1 MELAGVTAQ
10 HHASSP
16 EVLERRTLARDHRR
30 LAVLLRPG
38 MRVLDVGCGSGAIT
52 AGMAEAVAPDGAV
65 VGLDRDPALLAR
77 ARTRFAGVPGLSF
90 AEGDVLAL
98 AREREFDV
106 VTAARAL
113 QWIDRP
119 ADALARMRAAARPGG
134 IVVVLDYDHTR
145 LVREPTLP
153 PDVVRFHEAFLAWRT
168 ASGWDNALAAHLP
181 ALLARVGLRDVVT
194 TVEDEV
200 AVRGEPGFDDALD
213 VWARVIDTIGATI
226 VDAGIL
232 AATDLAAAR
241 LAYETWRRGPARRQ
255 HMVLRA
261 VEGRV

>member
-1 MELAGVTAQ
+1 V
-10 HHASSP
+10 
-16 EVLERRTLARDHRR
+16 
-30 LAVLLRPG
+30 
-38 MRVLDVGCGSGAIT
+38 
-52 AGMAEAVAPDGAV
+52 V

-98 AREREFDV
+98 GGAREFDV
-106 VTAARAL
+106 VTAARVL

-119 ADALARMRAAARPGG
+119 ADAVARMCAAARPGG

-145 LVREPTLP
+145 LVREPAPP
-153 PDVVRFHEAFLAWRT
+153 PDVARFHEAFLAWRR
-168 ASGWDNALAAHLP
+168 ASGWDNAIAAHLP
-181 ALLARVGLRDVVT
+181 ALLEGAGLGDVAA
-194 TVEDEV
+194 TVEDEI

-213 VWARVIDTIGATI
+213 VWARVIDTIGASI

-232 AATDLAAAR
+232 AAADLAAAR
-241 LAYETWRRGPARRQ
+241 LAYEAWRRGPARRQ

-261 VEGRV
+261 VEGRA